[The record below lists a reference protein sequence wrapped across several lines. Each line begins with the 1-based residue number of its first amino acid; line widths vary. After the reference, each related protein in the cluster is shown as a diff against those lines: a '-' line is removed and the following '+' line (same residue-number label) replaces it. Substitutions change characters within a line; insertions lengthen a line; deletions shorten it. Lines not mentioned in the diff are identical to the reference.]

1 MIPRCDGIVGGK
13 VAHGCAASPSRMGR
27 FETRWLTTA
36 EPIGACRSFRPMD
49 RQGSSPPSAARRRAR
64 HGFER
69 QPDARQTGAERLE
82 LWNGHYEWIC
92 YHPLFVFNQFGDL
105 ERCAL
110 RPSNVPD
117 SADEW
122 EGVLKPV
129 VARYQGKVS
138 RIYFPLR
145 RGVSPIPRSLPVPR
159 KLRASSMRSGFRPTG
174 FYRIRSATCSS
185 AQSGDR
191 RTKCAVPMRT
201 HQAGTWTKPRRVVA
215 KVEWHPG
222 ELLPARRFHRHQHG
236 EAGRE
241 CRGVL
246 QQARD
251 LRAVDQGGQGSDP
264 MDAAFVPLFR
274 RQRRPPSASCPRLQS
289 RQPPAHARHARADQR
304 LVAHEPQGETHQDWR
319 EGREPWALCRAPD
332 R

>member
-1 MIPRCDGIVGGK
+1 MDRRRKGDSWLCGLAEPDGAVRDAM
-13 VAHGCAASPSRMGR
+13 AHDRK
-27 FETRWLTTA
+27 

-82 LWNGHYEWIC
+82 LWNGHYECIC

-110 RPSNVPD
+110 RPSNVH

-138 RIYFPLR
+138 RIYFRADGGFANPEVYQYLEVEGIKYAIRLPANRVLQERIGYLLTRPVGRPPNEVR
-145 RGVSPIPRSLPVPR
+145 RSYANP
-159 KLRASSMRSGFRPTG
+159 SSRNLDE
-174 FYRIRSATCSS
+174 A
-185 AQSGDR
+185 A
-191 RTKCAVPMRT
+191 
-201 HQAGTWTKPRRVVA
+201 PRRRQGRMA
-215 KVEWHPG
+215 SG
-222 ELLPARRFHRHQHG
+222 RTLPARRFHRHQHG
-236 EAGRE
+236 KAGRE

-274 RQRRPPSASCPRLQS
+274 RQRRPPSASCPRRQS
-289 RQPPAHARHARADQR
+289 RQLPAHPGDARADQR
-304 LVAHEPQGETHQDWR
+304 LVAEEPQGETHQNWR
-319 EGREPWALCRAPD
+319 EGREPRALGGVPD
-332 R
+332 G